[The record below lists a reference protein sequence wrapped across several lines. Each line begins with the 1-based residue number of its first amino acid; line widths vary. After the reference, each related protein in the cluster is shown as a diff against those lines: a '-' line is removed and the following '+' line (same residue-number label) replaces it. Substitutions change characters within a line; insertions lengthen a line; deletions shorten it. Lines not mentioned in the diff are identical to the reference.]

1 MEAKKERKAVL
12 LEMLNSCVLQA
23 WLVQT
28 CGPPVRKL
36 QEVVRLLG
44 PSSASETVRSQEPV
58 AAAVAGLLPP
68 WHGERWLPL
77 AAPEAARPLAVTVAP
92 ACCPRSCAAPPAA
105 PPIRADK
112 GATVVSN
119 GAATATV
126 SEIRRRRRPLPRARR
141 QAPPL
146 QPHVRAGAVLPRI
159 VRSTGAGAVS
169 TSRPCRRRDPQVQTS
184 FLEEQYVDQMI
195 EELLDSNLSMEIP
208 REVA

>member
-44 PSSASETVRSQEPV
+44 PSSASETVRSKEPV

-126 SEIRRRRRPLPRARR
+126 PRRAATPLGI
-141 QAPPL
+141 L
-146 QPHVRAGAVLPRI
+146 GL
-159 VRSTGAGAVS
+159 
-169 TSRPCRRRDPQVQTS
+169 RDPPPPPVRNPC
-184 FLEEQYVDQMI
+184 FLGWTGLILGV
-195 EELLDSNLSMEIP
+195 SG
-208 REVA
+208 